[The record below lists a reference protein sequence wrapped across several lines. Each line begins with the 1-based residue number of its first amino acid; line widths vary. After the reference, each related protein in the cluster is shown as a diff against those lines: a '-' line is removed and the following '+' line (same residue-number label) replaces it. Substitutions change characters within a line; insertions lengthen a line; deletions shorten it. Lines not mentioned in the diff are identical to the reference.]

1 MSNTIRLTCLIN
13 DTQGAAELPVEH
25 GLSILIET
33 VAGALLFDTGQTGLL
48 VDNARHLGLDLS
60 HVERIVLSHGHYDHT
75 GGLGAVL
82 NVTPR
87 GTLFLHP
94 AALERK
100 YCRRTGTS
108 RDIGMP
114 KLTAP
119 EIRRRGW
126 NNVET
131 LCPTEVMPGF
141 PVTGPIPRVTPFED
155 VGSSFFL
162 DDGGT
167 QADPIVDDQALY
179 FPTRAGIVV
188 VLGCAHAGVINTL
201 QYIHQLTGGAPIHAV
216 IGGMHLLHAPIGRL
230 AATTE
235 VLNQYEAFLVAPCH
249 CTGSAATAMLR
260 SQLGPSFRDCGVGSQ
275 FVFEGN

>member
-1 MSNTIRLTCLIN
+1 MSSTIRLTCLIN
-13 DTQGAAELPVEH
+13 DTKGAAQLPVEH
-25 GLSILIET
+25 GLSFLIET
-33 VAGALLFDTGQTGLL
+33 DAGALLFDTGQTGLV

-60 HVERIVLSHGHYDHT
+60 RVDRIVLSHGHYDHT
-75 GGLGAVL
+75 GGLDAVL
-82 NVTPR
+82 QVAPH

-100 YCRRTGTS
+100 YSRRTGTT

-126 NNVET
+126 NIVET
-131 LCPTEVMPGF
+131 LRPTKVMPGF
-141 PVTGPIPRVTPFED
+141 HVTGPVPRETPFED
-155 VGSSFFL
+155 VGGSFFL

-167 QADPIVDDQALY
+167 QVDPIIDDQAVY
-179 FPTRAGIVV
+179 FSTRAGIVV
-188 VLGCAHAGVINTL
+188 ILGCAHAGVINTL
-201 QYIHQLTGGAPIHAV
+201 RYISQLTGGTPFHAV

-230 AATTE
+230 TATTE
-235 VLNQYEAFLVAPCH
+235 TLRQYEASLVAPCH

>member
-1 MSNTIRLTCLIN
+1 MSSTIRLTCLIN
-13 DTQGAAELPVEH
+13 DTQGAAQLPVEH

-33 VAGALLFDTGQTGLL
+33 DAGSLLFDTGQTGLV

-100 YCRRTGTS
+100 YSRRTGTT

-126 NNVET
+126 NIVET
-131 LCPTEVMPGF
+131 LRSTEVMPGF
-141 PVTGPIPRVTPFED
+141 HVTGPVPRETPFED
-155 VGSSFFL
+155 VGGSFFL

-167 QADPIVDDQALY
+167 QADPIIDDQAVY
-179 FPTRAGIVV
+179 FSTRAGLVV

-201 QYIHQLTGGAPIHAV
+201 RYISQLTGGTPVHAV
-216 IGGMHLLHAPIGRL
+216 IGGMHLLHAPVSRL
-230 AATTE
+230 TATTE
-235 VLNQYEAFLVAPCH
+235 TLRQYEARLVVPCH

-260 SQLGPSFRDCGVGSQ
+260 SQLGPSFRDCGIGSQ
-275 FVFEGN
+275 FTFEAR